1 MAIIECIRTIT
12 DFSVGR
18 VGPAELPGMDGVH
31 EQIARLGT
39 IQLLKKQRILTT
51 MKSLAC
57 EIIWV
62 AMEA

>member
-1 MAIIECIRTIT
+1 
-12 DFSVGR
+12 
-18 VGPAELPGMDGVH
+18 MDGVH